1 MKLIHMWLDMTMKKG
16 PRLDL
21 FDFVLYSNR
30 VYHMENM
37 DASSCIV
44 NMLIIVIFLI
54 NNEKN
59 LSHDRFFSIWS
70 M

>member
-1 MKLIHMWLDMTMKKG
+1 MWLDMTMKKG

-21 FDFVLYSNR
+21 FDFILYSNR
-30 VYHMENM
+30 KYHMENM

-44 NMLIIVIFLI
+44 NMLIISSFFPFLI